1 MVVEKD
7 KVITIDYTL
16 KDSDGQTIDSSEESE
31 PLVYLH
37 GNDNLIPGLEKQLEG
52 KKEGDKLSCV
62 VHPGEAYGE
71 YDENLVFTVKKS
83 SFADP
88 SKIEEGMQFEA
99 HGEDGARVVTVV
111 AVKGDDVT
119 VDANHP
125 LAGEDLH
132 FKVSVVEIR
141 EATPEE
147 LSHGHVHEGHG
158 CGCGDD
164 CGCDGEESSGCGC
177 GCCG

>member
-1 MVVEKD
+1 MIVEKNR
-7 KVITIDYTL
+7 VVSIDYKLT
-16 KDSDGQTIDSSEESE
+16 DSDGEIIDSSEGAE

-37 GNDNLIPGLEKQLEG
+37 GNSNLIPGLEKELEG
-52 KKEGDKLSCV
+52 KKAGDKITCV
-62 VHPGEAYGE
+62 VGAAEAYGDF
-71 YDENLVFTVKKS
+71 DENLVFSVKKS
-83 SFADP
+83 NFAEPD
-88 SKIEEGMQFEA
+88 KIEEGMQFEA

-111 AVKGDDVT
+111 SIEGDNVR

-132 FKVSVVEIR
+132 FDVAVVDVR
-141 EATPEE
+141 EATAEE
-147 LSHGHVHEGHG
+147 LSHGHVHGDHS

-164 CGCDGEESSGCGC
+164 CDCEEDSGCGC